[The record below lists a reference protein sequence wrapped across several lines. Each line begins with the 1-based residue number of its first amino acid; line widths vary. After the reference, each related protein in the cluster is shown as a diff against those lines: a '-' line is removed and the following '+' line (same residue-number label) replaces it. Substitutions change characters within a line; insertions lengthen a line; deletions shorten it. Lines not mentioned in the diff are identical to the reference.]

1 VIEAEKAARRIF
13 WKDERD
19 LAAQLTRWRGR
30 RLERL
35 VARIAALHRDLL
47 ANSQSAELLLAQG
60 LADIM
65 RAAAAKN

>member
-1 VIEAEKAARRIF
+1 M
-13 WKDERD
+13 
-19 LAAQLTRWRGR
+19 TRWRGR

-60 LADIM
+60 LAEIM